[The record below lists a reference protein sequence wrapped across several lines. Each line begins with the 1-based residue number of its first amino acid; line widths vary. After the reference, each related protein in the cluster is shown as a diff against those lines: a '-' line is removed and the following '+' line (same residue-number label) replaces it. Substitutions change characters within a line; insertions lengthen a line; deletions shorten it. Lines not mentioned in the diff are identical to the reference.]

1 MIGAIPDSAAEIRA
15 RGGVQTLDQGNEPET
30 MDPDDIAPFVCYL
43 ASDYAANI
51 NGQTFLVYSS
61 EISLM
66 SQPRPERSIYNE
78 GHWSMEEIAAQSRNH
93 LTRGIYNPAPP
104 RA

>member
-1 MIGAIPDSAAEIRA
+1 M
-15 RGGVQTLDQGNEPET
+15 N
-30 MDPDDIAPFVCYL
+30 PDDIAPFVCYL
-43 ASDYAANI
+43 ASDYAANV
-51 NGQTFLVYSS
+51 NGQTFLVYAS

-66 SQPRPERSIYNE
+66 SQPRPERSIYND
-78 GHWSMEEIAAQSRNH
+78 GHWSMEDIAPQARGP